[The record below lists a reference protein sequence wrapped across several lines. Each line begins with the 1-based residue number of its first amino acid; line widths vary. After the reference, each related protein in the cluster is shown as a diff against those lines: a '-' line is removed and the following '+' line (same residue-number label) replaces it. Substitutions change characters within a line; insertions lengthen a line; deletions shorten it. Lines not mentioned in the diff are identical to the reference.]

1 MGAVLVA
8 YIPERLRNFADKRVF
23 VFGVVLVLM
32 MVFRPEGI
40 LPKRVGDEHKKRR
53 HRHDTPEVAQ

>member
-1 MGAVLVA
+1 VA
-8 YIPERLRNFADKRVF
+8 YVPERLRNFADKRVF

-53 HRHDTPEVAQ
+53 RSAQKEEVAQ